1 MLQLEM
7 RREWRWLLA
16 VILSLGIGATCAE
29 SYARLATPYYR
40 LVTGLIAGLH
50 PWRVESVTVTSDES
64 NHGVVLKLVGEVRRN
79 RADPLPAALVVN
91 RVQVGEVVEGPVV
104 FWTLLL
110 VWPAVSCRQRLLR
123 IVVGIPVFLGLE
135 AVTTGCQLVY
145 SMARV
150 SALLAGESHPLTL
163 WERWSRLLEAGG
175 RFVLEVA
182 AGLLAVALT
191 EALNAVRS
199 GHELA
204 KQRVS
209 ARSSWVSGN
218 A

>member
-1 MLQLEM
+1 M

-16 VILSLGIGATCAE
+16 AIASLAIGATCAE
-29 SYARLATPYYR
+29 SYSRLATPYY
-40 LVTGLIAGLH
+40 LVVTELVARLH
-50 PWRVESVTVTSDES
+50 PWLVESITVTSDAS
-64 NHGVVLKLVGEVRRN
+64 DHGVVLKLVGEVRRN
-79 RADPLPAALVVN
+79 RADPLPTALVVN
-91 RVQVGEVVEGPVV
+91 RVQVGEVVEAPVV

-110 VWPAVSCRQRLLR
+110 VWPAGSWRQRLLR
-123 IVVGIPVFLGLE
+123 VTVGIPIFLGLE
-135 AVTTGCQLVY
+135 AATTGCQLVY

-163 WERWSRLLEAGG
+163 WERWSRFLEAGG

-191 EALNAVRS
+191 EAVIAVRS
-199 GHELA
+199 GHRLA

-209 ARSSWVSGN
+209 ARSFWVSGN

>member
-1 MLQLEM
+1 
-7 RREWRWLLA
+7 
-16 VILSLGIGATCAE
+16 V
-29 SYARLATPYYR
+29 
-40 LVTGLIAGLH
+40 VTELIARVH
-50 PWRVESVTVTSDES
+50 PWRVESVTVTADES

-79 RADPLPAALVVN
+79 REDPLPAALVVN
-91 RVQVGEVVEGPVV
+91 RVQVGEVVEAPVV

-110 VWPAVSCRQRLLR
+110 VWPAGSWRHRLLR
-123 IVVGIPVFLGLE
+123 VAVGIPIFLVLE
-135 AVTTGCQLVY
+135 AATTGCQLVY
-145 SMARV
+145 SMANV
-150 SALLAGESHPLTL
+150 SALLAGDSHPLTL

-175 RFVLEVA
+175 RFVLEVG

-191 EALNAVRS
+191 EIRS
-199 GHELA
+199 GHRPA